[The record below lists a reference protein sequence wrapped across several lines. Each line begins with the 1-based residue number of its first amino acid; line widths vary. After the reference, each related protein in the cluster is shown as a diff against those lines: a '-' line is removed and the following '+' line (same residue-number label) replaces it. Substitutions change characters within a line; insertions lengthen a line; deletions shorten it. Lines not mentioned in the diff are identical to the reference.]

1 VAQTALLL
9 EREPNNLQAQSLAQL
24 IEKGVQRGAFSSSPF
39 FLSLSVELTLRGVPA
54 EGYIGMALVGTA
66 AAASAVVAAWLFSP
80 KRR

>member
-1 VAQTALLL
+1 M
-9 EREPNNLQAQSLAQL
+9 RPP
-24 IEKGVQRGAFSSSPF
+24 IPPF